1 MSLPADSPPAG
12 AVPGHAVPSHMVPA
26 QRPEPRTVGP
36 LTQTDIVRFAGAGG
50 DFNPLHH
57 DPEFAAAAGFGRP
70 IAMGQLSA
78 GLLSGWLTD
87 WCGVENLRVLEVR
100 FASPVAVGD
109 SITLSCETL
118 TVSEGPTG
126 RDVIE
131 LELVAR
137 SGATTVVTARATVWA
152 PAATHAMPVAAR
164 ADRSGATIPERDPRD
179 KPADI

>member
-1 MSLPADSPPAG
+1 VNLPTGSHPGRP
-12 AVPGHAVPSHMVPA
+12 VPG
-26 QRPEPRTVGP
+26 QCPEPHTIGP

-57 DPEFAAAAGFGRP
+57 DPEFAAAAGFERP

-109 SITLSCETL
+109 SITLSCEDMA
-118 TVSEGPTG
+118 VSAGPAG
-126 RDVIE
+126 RDIIE

-137 SGATTVVTARATVWA
+137 SGPTTVITGQAAVWA
-152 PAATHAMPVAAR
+152 PAPTEAIPVAAH
-164 ADRSGATIPERDPRD
+164 AGRSGATVVGRNPHD

>member
-1 MSLPADSPPAG
+1 MSLPSDSLPAG
-12 AVPGHAVPSHMVPA
+12 AVPAHVVPA
-26 QRPEPRTVGP
+26 QRPEPRTIGP

-109 SITLSCETL
+109 SITLSCETV

-131 LELVAR
+131 LELIAR
-137 SGATTVVTARATVWA
+137 NGATTVVTGQAAVWA
-152 PAATHAMPVAAR
+152 PAPTQAIPVAAP
-164 ADRSGATIPERDPRD
+164 AGRSGATVAERDPHD

>member
-1 MSLPADSPPAG
+1 MNLPTGSLPGG
-12 AVPGHAVPSHMVPA
+12 AVPA
-26 QRPEPRTVGP
+26 QRPEPLTIGP

-57 DPEFAAAAGFGRP
+57 DPEFAADAGFGRP

-109 SITLSCETL
+109 SITFSCEAMA
-118 TVSEGPTG
+118 VSAGPAG
-126 RDVIE
+126 REVIE

-137 SGATTVVTARATVWA
+137 NGPSTVVTGQAAVWA
-152 PAATHAMPVAAR
+152 PAATHALPVAAH
-164 ADRSGATIPERDPRD
+164 AGRSGATFAERDPHD